1 MTDDEILALKQL
13 RRRQRYAV
21 EQITT
26 DTRLRDGLTDDQAT
40 VLLDWAL
47 NQVEE
52 RSFATAVMPDDK
64 AETFMDALVTAV
76 SRTTRRAN
84 QLIAHLP
91 QFDEAEAAYQVDQF
105 LIGLVELTTVPAN
118 ARSDLLSSERKLWDK
133 TAVFHHVIRI
143 LANEEEE

>member
-1 MTDDEILALKQL
+1 MTDDEILTLKQL

-26 DTRLRDGLTDDQAT
+26 DTRLREGLTDDQAT

-52 RSFATAVMPDDK
+52 RSYATAVMLDAE
-64 AETFMDALVTAV
+64 AETFLDALVTAV

-84 QLIAHLP
+84 QLIAHLARLVEE
-91 QFDEAEAAYQVDQF
+91 DAAYQVDQF
-105 LIGLVELTTVPAN
+105 LECLGAFTAVPTN
-118 ARSDLLSSERKLWDK
+118 ARAELLSPERNLWDK
-133 TAVFHHVIRI
+133 TAVFHHITRI

>member
-1 MTDDEILALKQL
+1 MTDDETLALKQL
-13 RRRQRYAV
+13 RRRQRDAV

-40 VLLDWAL
+40 ILLDWAL
-47 NQVEE
+47 NQIET
-52 RSFATAVMPDDK
+52 RSYATAVMPDGE

-76 SRTTRRAN
+76 SHTTRRAN

-91 QFDEAEAAYQVDQF
+91 QLDEAEAAYQVDQF
-105 LIGLVELTTVPAN
+105 LASLVELTAVPAN
-118 ARSDLLSSERKLWDK
+118 AQSNLLSSERNLWDK
-133 TAVFHHVIRI
+133 TAVFHHITRI